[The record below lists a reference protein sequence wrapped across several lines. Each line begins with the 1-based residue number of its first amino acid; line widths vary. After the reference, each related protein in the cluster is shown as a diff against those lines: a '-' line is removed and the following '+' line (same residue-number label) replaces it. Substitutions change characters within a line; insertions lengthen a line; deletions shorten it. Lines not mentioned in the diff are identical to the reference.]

1 MVRMRNVLQGWL
13 VFALAAILCWGIWG
27 ALAKTA
33 AATMTPGQ
41 MQALFTA
48 GMLPLAALAL
58 WQLRG
63 KLERD
68 RRGAGYGILNG
79 VFAGFGML
87 AYNTAIAKGPASI
100 VGPVTALFPLVTVV
114 LAVIVLGE
122 RINRVQGAGIV
133 LALGA
138 IYLLAE

>member
-1 MVRMRNVLQGWL
+1 MVPAWL
-13 VFALAAILCWGIWG
+13 FYALLAILWWGVWG
-27 ALAKTA
+27 ALAKA
-33 AATMTPGQ
+33 ASAGMTPGQ
-41 MQALFTA
+41 MQALFA
-48 GMLPLAALAL
+48 IGMVPLAALAL

-63 KLERD
+63 KLEMD

-79 VFAGFGML
+79 VFSGLGLL
-87 AYNTAIAKGPASI
+87 AYNAAISRGQASI
-100 VGPVTALFPLVTVV
+100 VGPVTALFPVVTVV
-114 LAVIVLGE
+114 LAIVVLRE